1 MHGVGPRRELV
12 LLGTG
17 TSYAP
22 VSIIYIP
29 VNAGIMRVM
38 AESYGAIHLFKVLWL
53 IEDQFANPRRGGGGD
68 LPDPR
73 DVTESSIVY
82 SVSVSFLV
90 KRRPRTTLKV
100 SVKRTVIT
108 RSQMTLENRLMD
120 SRTSC
125 SLL

>member
-1 MHGVGPRRELV
+1 M
-12 LLGTG
+12 
-17 TSYAP
+17 
-22 VSIIYIP
+22 IYIAIN
-29 VNAGIMRVM
+29 VGIIRVM
-38 AESYGAIHLFKVLWL
+38 GESCGVIHLFQVLWL
-53 IEDQFANPRRGGGGD
+53 RSLIEGQFANPRRGGGGD

-90 KRRPRTTLKV
+90 KRRPRRTLKV